1 MPQFTFTEFEAFAEA
16 VQDATMSMR
25 MPALEE
31 PRWTL
36 RQASVGS
43 IRIQYGAEGGGNIAE
58 GATVRDGWAFFHQ
71 ISRSRPGLAN
81 GQILTEDE
89 VFAVP
94 PECEFCLACQPSHEW
109 IVVVVPPFLLFELPQ
124 EHQVASSARPHV
136 LKPPP
141 HATRRFASLVHRF
154 FTASE
159 SKPLLLDS
167 PIAVQSFQSELV
179 AAIRD
184 LVSLGEQRTSH
195 LFVRSHR
202 QAELAID
209 LALSRPDQ
217 PLLVSEL
224 AERISVSERTLRRA
238 FKCCY
243 GLSPLEYLRI
253 YRLHQARAVLRA
265 NCPERTTVTQV
276 AFDFGFWDLG
286 RFAGAYRQLFGELP
300 SETLRS
306 LDRS

>member
-1 MPQFTFTEFEAFAEA
+1 MQQFTFTEFEAFAEA

-43 IRIQYGAEGGGNIAE
+43 IRIQHGSEGGGNIAE

-71 ISRSRPGLAN
+71 ISRSHPGLAN
-81 GQILTEDE
+81 GQVLTEDE

-109 IVVVVPPFLLFELPQ
+109 IVVVVPPFLLFESPH
-124 EHQVASSARPHV
+124 EHQVASSTRPHV

-141 HATRRFASLVHRF
+141 HTTRRFTSLVRRF
-154 FTASE
+154 FTTAE
-159 SKPLLLDS
+159 SKPLLLNS
-167 PIAVQSFQSELV
+167 PNAVQSFQIELAAV
-179 AAIRD
+179 ARD
-184 LVSLGEQRTSH
+184 VISLGGHCTGH
-195 LFVRSHR
+195 LFDRSHR
-202 QAELAID
+202 QAELAIE

-217 PLLVSEL
+217 SLSVSEL
-224 AERISVSERTLRRA
+224 AQRSSVSERTLRRA
-238 FKCCY
+238 FKSCY

-253 YRLHQARAVLRA
+253 HRLHQARAVLRA

-286 RFAGAYRQLFGELP
+286 RFAGAYRQLFRELP

-306 LDRS
+306 LHRS